1 MIDDKIRTFVEV
13 VECQNYTQ
21 AAKNLHLTQPAVS
34 QQIKALENHYQQ
46 VFIDHTQKFFS
57 LTTAGQLLYQYAK
70 SQIHNEILFEKQL
83 ASCLPPLKI
92 GSTLSIADY
101 YIPDMIANTFL
112 KAEKN
117 CEIVVANTHTLIQ
130 KMMDG
135 EIECAF
141 VEGQFDTLLFEH
153 HLFKEEHFIA
163 VANPQHP
170 LSQHPIPFDQLFS
183 YPILIRERGSGTRE
197 ILENYLDQT
206 IYNLSH
212 FAFTM
217 EIGSLSMIKT
227 LLMESNAISFLYAG
241 VVKNEIL
248 NQQLVQL
255 NIQNFQMIHPMHFI
269 YLKSNIQKDFY
280 KQLFYSMIQPK
291 E

>member
-1 MIDDKIRTFVEV
+1 MIDDKIKTFIEV

-46 VFIDHTQKFFS
+46 IFIDHTQKSFS
-57 LTTAGQLLYQYAK
+57 LTEAGQLLYQYAK
-70 SQIHNEILFEKQL
+70 SQIHNESLFEKQL
-83 ASCLPPLKI
+83 ATCLPPLKI

-101 YIPDMIANTFL
+101 YIPHMIAKKFL
-112 KAEKN
+112 QEQKS
-117 CEIVVANTHTLIQ
+117 CEIVVANTHSLIQ

-141 VEGQFDTLLFEH
+141 VEGQFDTLLFEY

-163 VANPQHP
+163 VANPHHP
-170 LSQHPIPFDQLFS
+170 LAHQTIALDQLFS
-183 YPILIRERGSGTRE
+183 YPLLIRERGSGTRE
-197 ILENYLDQT
+197 ILENYLEQT
-206 IYNLSH
+206 LYNLSH
-212 FAFTM
+212 FPYTM
-217 EIGSLSMIKT
+217 EIGSLAMIKT
-227 LLMESNAISFLYAG
+227 LLMETNAISFLYAG
-241 VVKNEIL
+241 VVKDEIR
-248 NQQLVQL
+248 QHQLVEL
-255 NIQNFQMIHPMHFI
+255 KIKNFQIIHPMHFI

-280 KQLFYSMIQPK
+280 QKLFDSMINHK